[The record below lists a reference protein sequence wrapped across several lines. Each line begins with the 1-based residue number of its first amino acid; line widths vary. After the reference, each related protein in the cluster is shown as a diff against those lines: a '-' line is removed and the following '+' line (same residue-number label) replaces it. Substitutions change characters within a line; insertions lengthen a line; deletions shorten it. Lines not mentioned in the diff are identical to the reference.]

1 MRTNPTTIRRGPIIA
16 ALIVIAI
23 MLGSALAGISAAQ
36 AQPVAASAPSIT
48 KGYTAC
54 GAEATGKDRTQGGKL
69 VTAKLDRQF
78 VGPDGYWHTC
88 QPWVPDGGD
97 PAQPEPKLPPPDCA
111 ARDTYEVWEVKGV
124 MCTSIPP
131 GASTSSTM
139 MLRQTPLG
147 RVRLIASDKSWTAM
161 GKATYGHAVFRCVAA
176 ADGSSRWHLEGADCR
191 WAND

>member
-1 MRTNPTTIRRGPIIA
+1 MKTASKFILLGLASWLILAVVLAPAFA
-16 ALIVIAI
+16 AAD
-23 MLGSALAGISAAQ
+23 
-36 AQPVAASAPSIT
+36 PPKIT
-48 KGYTAC
+48 PGYSAC
-54 GAEATGKDRTQGGKL
+54 GAPAEGMDPWDRKIIKG
-69 VTAKLDRQF
+69 AFPRRF
-78 VGPDGYWHTC
+78 VAPSGIWGTC

-97 PAQPEPKLPPPDCA
+97 PALPEPVQPPPDCA

-131 GASTSSTM
+131 GASTSTTM

-176 ADGSSRWHLEGADCR
+176 TDGSSRWHLEGADCR